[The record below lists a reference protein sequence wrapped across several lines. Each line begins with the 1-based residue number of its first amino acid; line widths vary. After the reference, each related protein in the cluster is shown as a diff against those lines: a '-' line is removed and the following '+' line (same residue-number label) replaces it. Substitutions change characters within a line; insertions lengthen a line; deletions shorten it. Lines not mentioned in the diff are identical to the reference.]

1 MEQAEPEKSNVSII
15 IIIIIII
22 IESDENTEH
31 TVLESE

>member
-1 MEQAEPEKSNVSII
+1 MEQAEPEKSNVS